1 MTHDP
6 APLLQKE
13 KTRWQNRCC
22 RLLVHLASLFPI
34 ATWLPKY
41 NWRKD
46 FFHDFIAGLT
56 VGVVAVPQSLS
67 YATVA
72 GLPAKYGMYNGLV
85 GLLPYAFFGSS
96 RHLITGPT
104 AVMSIIVKGIVPQ
117 HIASTKVGRTVG
129 GARKVAGQ
137 GSKAREAG
145 TLCGAGAM

>member
-1 MTHDP
+1 M
-6 APLLQKE
+6 
-13 KTRWQNRCC
+13 
-22 RLLVHLASLFPI
+22 
-34 ATWLPKY
+34 
-41 NWRKD
+41 
-46 FFHDFIAGLT
+46 
-56 VGVVAVPQSLS
+56 GVVAVPQSLS